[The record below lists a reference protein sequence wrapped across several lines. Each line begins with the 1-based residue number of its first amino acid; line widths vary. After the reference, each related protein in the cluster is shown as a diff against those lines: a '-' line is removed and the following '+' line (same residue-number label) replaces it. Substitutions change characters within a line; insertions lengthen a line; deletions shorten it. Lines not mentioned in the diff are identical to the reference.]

1 MKYEKADKYITCI
14 VCPNGCEVEVKQN
27 GDSISVSGNKCKR
40 GEVYVVQ
47 ELTDPRRTIS
57 TTVPI
62 SNGELP
68 LCSVRLTKPIP
79 KKEIFRV
86 MQEIRRI
93 RLTAPVKIGQVVIED
108 VCGLGSDVI
117 VTKEMG

>member
-57 TTVPI
+57 TTALQCASDETDSEERNLPCHTGDPKDT
-62 SNGELP
+62 SDCTGEDRSG
-68 LCSVRLTKPIP
+68 CNRRCVRAW
-79 KKEIFRV
+79 
-86 MQEIRRI
+86 Q
-93 RLTAPVKIGQVVIED
+93 
-108 VCGLGSDVI
+108 
-117 VTKEMG
+117 

>member
-1 MKYEKADKYITCI
+1 MVFEKYL
-14 VCPNGCEVEVKQN
+14 P
-27 GDSISVSGNKCKR
+27 
-40 GEVYVVQ
+40 Q
-47 ELTDPRRTIS
+47 EFGIYGFRFNPPS
-57 TTVPI
+57 
-62 SNGELP
+62 E
-68 LCSVRLTKPIP
+68 PIP